1 MFGHGIDMSD
11 PTGDARLIRA
21 REGVLFA
28 DLYRCHLRAVR
39 DFCRRRVP
47 SDAVDDAVA
56 ETFLVAWRRL
66 ADVPPGDA
74 ALVWLYGVAY
84 RVIGH
89 HWRSTARRRRLDGRL
104 RSVVPR
110 PACGADESVIYGV
123 EYRLV
128 LEAAARLAPTDAE
141 VLRLVAWEQLG
152 VADVAAVLGITAN
165 AVTQRLHRAR
175 RNLARHY
182 RRLES
187 HLSTPDAPKGGAR

>member
-1 MFGHGIDMSD
+1 MSD
-11 PTGDARLIRA
+11 PTGGARLVSS
-21 REGVLFA
+21 REDALFTG
-28 DLYRCHLRAVR
+28 LYRRHYRAVR
-39 DFCRRRVP
+39 DFCRRRVAC
-47 SDAVDDAVA
+47 DCVDDAVA

-66 ADVPPGDA
+66 ADVPAGDDA

-89 HWRSTARRRRLDGRL
+89 QWRSTARRRRLDGRL
-104 RSVVPR
+104 RAVVHR
-110 PACGADESVIYGV
+110 PASGADETAIYSV

-141 VLRLVAWEQLG
+141 VLRLVAWEQLS
-152 VADVAAVLGITAN
+152 VADVAAVLGITPN

-175 RNLARHY
+175 RNLARQY

-187 HLSTPDAPKGGAR
+187 HLSTPAAPKGGADDHRR

>member
-1 MFGHGIDMSD
+1 MSD
-11 PTGDARLIRA
+11 PTGGARLVRA
-21 REGVLFA
+21 REEALFA
-28 DLYRCHLRAVR
+28 ELFRRHHRVVR

-47 SDAVDDAVA
+47 CDLVDDAVA

-66 ADVPPGDA
+66 ADIPDGDE

-89 HWRSTARRRRLDGRL
+89 QWRTTARRRRLDGRL
-104 RSVVPR
+104 RAVVDR
-110 PACGADESVIYGV
+110 PAPGADDSAIYGV

-152 VADVAAVLGITAN
+152 VADVAAVLGITPN
-165 AVTQRLHRAR
+165 AATQRLHRAR
-175 RNLARHY
+175 CNLARHY

-187 HLSTPDAPKGGAR
+187 HLSTPDAPEGGVR